1 IRSKASGKST
11 PGTFSPNHASSG
23 FWSIP
28 SAAATVPFASVA
40 SSAIGAQAYSRSHR
54 RLSPSLANRLR
65 IGFAIGFAVL
75 TAMAVIGV
83 GRFIQQRQDFEDA
96 VARSYQVEM
105 GARVRIAQGSGGTGA
120 RTVVARQAHHREELR
135 DQISGDTRD
144 TALLVA
150 AGLIAGLTGA
160 LLLFSGLISSM
171 RRPLEELVDAAGRLA
186 GGDRSTRV
194 EVGGLSETATLGAAF
209 NEMARELEIE
219 EGRRDELDR
228 LKDEFVLTASHELRS
243 PLTSVQGFAELLM
256 LDKDSL
262 TPRQLETV
270 EIILDNCRHLVRLLN
285 DLLDLARSD
294 AGRLAIRP
302 QPTEVAPLIEDVVR
316 TMRAQTEAAGQSLAE
331 QVEPGLPLIN
341 VEPGRIRQILVNL
354 LTNAHEYTPEG
365 ASIGIAARADGAEV
379 EISVSD
385 DGPGIPADQL
395 ERIFERF
402 TRGDAGLT
410 QRVGGTGLGLAI
422 SKSLVELHGGT
433 IAAASGP
440 AGGAEFTLRIPAA
453 DAR

>member
-1 IRSKASGKST
+1 
-11 PGTFSPNHASSG
+11 
-23 FWSIP
+23 
-28 SAAATVPFASVA
+28 
-40 SSAIGAQAYSRSHR
+40 
-54 RLSPSLANRLR
+54 
-65 IGFAIGFAVL
+65 
-75 TAMAVIGV
+75 MAVIGV
-83 GRFIQQRQDFEDA
+83 ARFIQQRQDFEDA
-96 VARSYQVEM
+96 IARSYQVEM
-105 GARVRIAQGSGGTGA
+105 VARERIARGTGGQGARA
-120 RTVVARQAHHREELR
+120 VVGQQIRHREELQ
-135 DQISGDTRD
+135 DNISGDTRD

-209 NEMARELEIE
+209 NEMAQELEIE

-262 TPRQLETV
+262 TPRQRETV

-294 AGRLAIRP
+294 AGRLSIRP

-316 TMRAQTEAAGQSLAE
+316 TMRAQTEATSQSLTE
-331 QVEPGLPLIN
+331 EVEPGLPLIE
-341 VEPGRIRQILVNL
+341 VEPDRIRQILVNL

-365 ASIGIAARADGAEV
+365 ASIGVAARAVGAEV

-385 DGPGIPADQL
+385 NGPGIPPDQL

-422 SKSLVELHGGT
+422 SKSLVELHGGS
-433 IAAASGP
+433 I
-440 AGGAEFTLRIPAA
+440 GAESTVGQGSTFHVRLPIATGATA
-453 DAR
+453 DGDQGRARAEAS

>member
-1 IRSKASGKST
+1 
-11 PGTFSPNHASSG
+11 
-23 FWSIP
+23 
-28 SAAATVPFASVA
+28 
-40 SSAIGAQAYSRSHR
+40 
-54 RLSPSLANRLR
+54 
-65 IGFAIGFAVL
+65 
-75 TAMAVIGV
+75 MAVIGV
-83 GRFIQQRQDFEDA
+83 GRFIQQRQDFENSI
-96 VARSYQVEM
+96 ARSYKVEM
-105 GARVRIAQGSGGTGA
+105 VARERLARGTGGRA
-120 RTVVARQAHHREELR
+120 AKVVVDQQIRHRRELQ
-135 DQISGDTRD
+135 DDISGDTRD

-171 RRPLEELVDAAGRLA
+171 RRPLEQLVDAAGRLA
-186 GGDRSTRV
+186 AGDRSTRV
-194 EVGGLSETATLGAAF
+194 EVGGLAETATLGAAF

-219 EGRRDELDR
+219 EGRRNELDR

-262 TPRQLETV
+262 TPRQRETV

-294 AGRLAIRP
+294 AGRLSIRP

-316 TMRAQTEAAGQSLAE
+316 TMRGQTEAAGQRLTE
-331 QVEPGLPLIN
+331 QVEPGLPVIN
-341 VEPGRIRQILVNL
+341 VEPDRIRQILVNL

-365 ASIGIAARADGAEV
+365 ASIGVAARAIGAEV

-385 DGPGIPADQL
+385 NGPGIPPDQL

-422 SKSLVELHGGT
+422 SKSLVELHGGSISAEST
-433 IAAASGP
+433 VGQGSTFHVRLPIASG
-440 AGGAEFTLRIPAA
+440 AALDGDQDRATAEAS
-453 DAR
+453 

>member
-1 IRSKASGKST
+1 
-11 PGTFSPNHASSG
+11 
-23 FWSIP
+23 
-28 SAAATVPFASVA
+28 
-40 SSAIGAQAYSRSHR
+40 
-54 RLSPSLANRLR
+54 
-65 IGFAIGFAVL
+65 
-75 TAMAVIGV
+75 MAVIGV
-83 GRFIQQRQDFEDA
+83 GRFIQQRQDFEDSI
-96 VARSYQVEM
+96 ARSYQREM
-105 GARVRIAQGSGGTGA
+105 VARERIARGTGGKA
-120 RTVVARQAHHREELR
+120 AKAVVTREGRHREELR

-160 LLLFSGLISSM
+160 LLLFSGLISSL
-171 RRPLEELVDAAGRLA
+171 RRPLEELVEAAGRLA
-186 GGDRSTRV
+186 TGDRSVRV

-209 NEMARELEIE
+209 NEMAEELEIE

-316 TMRAQTEAAGQSLAE
+316 TMRAQTEAASQTLSE
-331 QVEPGLPLIN
+331 YVQPGLPLIN
-341 VEPGRIRQILVNL
+341 VEPDRIRQILVNL
-354 LTNAHEYTPEG
+354 LTNAHEYSPEG
-365 ASIGIAARADGAEV
+365 ASIGVAASAVGAEV

-385 DGPGIPADQL
+385 NGPGIPSDQL

-422 SKSLVELHGGT
+422 SKSLVELHGGSILAEST
-433 IAAASGP
+433 PGQGSIFRVRLPIATATAVGGDQGRAPAEAS
-440 AGGAEFTLRIPAA
+440 
-453 DAR
+453 

>member
-1 IRSKASGKST
+1 M
-11 PGTFSPNHASSG
+11 
-23 FWSIP
+23 
-28 SAAATVPFASVA
+28 
-40 SSAIGAQAYSRSHR
+40 AQAYSRSHR

-83 GRFIQQRQDFEDA
+83 GRFIQQRQDFENSI
-96 VARSYQVEM
+96 ARSYQVEM
-105 GARVRIAQGSGGTGA
+105 AARERVARGTGGRAA
-120 RTVVARQAHHREELR
+120 RAVVRRQGRHRSELR

-186 GGDRSTRV
+186 GGDRSVRV

-209 NEMARELEIE
+209 NEMAEELEIE

-262 TPRQLETV
+262 TPRQRETV

-302 QPTEVAPLIEDVVR
+302 QPTEVAPLVEDVVR
-316 TMRAQTEAAGQSLAE
+316 TMRAQTEAAGQTLAE
-331 QVEPGLPLIN
+331 EVQPGLPPIN
-341 VEPGRIRQILVNL
+341 AEPDRIRQILVNL
-354 LTNAHEYTPEG
+354 LTNAHEYSPEG
-365 ASIGIAARADGAEV
+365 ASIGVVARAAGAEV

-385 DGPGIPADQL
+385 NGPGIPADQL
-395 ERIFERF
+395 ERIFDRF

-422 SKSLVELHGGT
+422 SKSLVELHGGSIVADSAPGQGST
-433 IAAASGP
+433 FRVRLPIATATTVDGGPGRATAEAS
-440 AGGAEFTLRIPAA
+440 
-453 DAR
+453 

>member
-1 IRSKASGKST
+1 
-11 PGTFSPNHASSG
+11 
-23 FWSIP
+23 
-28 SAAATVPFASVA
+28 
-40 SSAIGAQAYSRSHR
+40 
-54 RLSPSLANRLR
+54 
-65 IGFAIGFAVL
+65 
-75 TAMAVIGV
+75 MAVIGV
-83 GRFIQQRQDFEDA
+83 ARFIQQRQDFENSI
-96 VARSYQVEM
+96 ARSYQVEM
-105 GARVRIAQGSGGTGA
+105 VARERLARGTGGRA
-120 RTVVARQAHHREELR
+120 AKVVVNQQIRHRRELQ
-135 DQISGDTRD
+135 DDISGDTRD

-171 RRPLEELVDAAGRLA
+171 RRPLEQLVDAAGRLA

-194 EVGGLSETATLGAAF
+194 EVGGLAETATLGAAF

-219 EGRRDELDR
+219 EGRRNELDR

-262 TPRQLETV
+262 TPRQRETV

-294 AGRLAIRP
+294 AGRLSIRP
-302 QPTEVAPLIEDVVR
+302 QPTEVAPLVEDVVR
-316 TMRAQTEAAGQSLAE
+316 TMRGQTEAAGQRLTE

-341 VEPGRIRQILVNL
+341 VEPDRIRQILVNL

-365 ASIGIAARADGAEV
+365 ASIAVAARAVGAEV

-385 DGPGIPADQL
+385 NGPGIPPDQL

-422 SKSLVELHGGT
+422 SKSLVELHGGSISAEST
-433 IAAASGP
+433 VGQGSTFHVRLPIATGAPADSGQDRATAE
-440 AGGAEFTLRIPAA
+440 AG
-453 DAR
+453 

>member
-1 IRSKASGKST
+1 M
-11 PGTFSPNHASSG
+11 
-23 FWSIP
+23 
-28 SAAATVPFASVA
+28 
-40 SSAIGAQAYSRSHR
+40 
-54 RLSPSLANRLR
+54 
-65 IGFAIGFAVL
+65 L

-83 GRFIQQRQDFEDA
+83 ARFIQQRQDFEDA
-96 VARSYQVEM
+96 IARSYVVEM
-105 GARVRIAQGSGGTGA
+105 KARERVARGTGGQGARAVVREQI
-120 RTVVARQAHHREELR
+120 RHREELQ

-186 GGDRSTRV
+186 GGDRSARV
-194 EVGGLSETATLGAAF
+194 EIGGLSETAALGAAF

-262 TPRQLETV
+262 TPRQRETV

-294 AGRLAIRP
+294 AGRLSIRP

-316 TMRAQTEAAGQSLAE
+316 TMRAQTEAASQSLTE
-331 QVEPGLPLIN
+331 QVEPGLPLID
-341 VEPGRIRQILVNL
+341 VEPDRIRQILVNL

-365 ASIGIAARADGAEV
+365 ASIGVAARAVGAEV

-385 DGPGIPADQL
+385 NGPGIPPDQL

-422 SKSLVELHGGT
+422 SKSLVELHGGSISAEST
-433 IAAASGP
+433 VGQGSTFHVRLPIATGAVADGGQDRARAEAS
-440 AGGAEFTLRIPAA
+440 
-453 DAR
+453 

>member
-1 IRSKASGKST
+1 
-11 PGTFSPNHASSG
+11 
-23 FWSIP
+23 
-28 SAAATVPFASVA
+28 
-40 SSAIGAQAYSRSHR
+40 
-54 RLSPSLANRLR
+54 
-65 IGFAIGFAVL
+65 
-75 TAMAVIGV
+75 MAVIGV
-83 GRFIQQRQDFEDA
+83 ARFIQQRQDYEDSI
-96 VARSYQVEM
+96 ARSYQVEM
-105 GARVRIAQGSGGTGA
+105 VARERLAQGTGGA
-120 RTVVARQAHHREELR
+120 KAKAVVNQQIQHREQLQ
-135 DQISGDTRD
+135 DSISGDTRD

-171 RRPLEELVDAAGRLA
+171 RRPLEQLVDAAGRLA
-186 GGDRSTRV
+186 GGDRSARV
-194 EVGGLSETATLGAAF
+194 EVGGLSETAALGAAF

-262 TPRQLETV
+262 SPRQRETV

-294 AGRLAIRP
+294 AGRLSIRP

-316 TMRAQTEAAGQSLAE
+316 TMRAQTEAASQSLTE
-331 QVEPGLPLIN
+331 QVEPGLPSIN
-341 VEPGRIRQILVNL
+341 VEPDRIRQILVNL

-365 ASIGIAARADGAEV
+365 ASIGVAARAAGDEV

-385 DGPGIPADQL
+385 NGPGIPPDQL

-422 SKSLVELHGGT
+422 SKSLVELHGGS
-433 IAAASGP
+433 I
-440 AGGAEFTLRIPAA
+440 GAESTVGQGSTFHVRLPVATGAAVDGSQDPAPA
-453 DAR
+453 EAS

>member
-1 IRSKASGKST
+1 
-11 PGTFSPNHASSG
+11 
-23 FWSIP
+23 
-28 SAAATVPFASVA
+28 
-40 SSAIGAQAYSRSHR
+40 
-54 RLSPSLANRLR
+54 
-65 IGFAIGFAVL
+65 
-75 TAMAVIGV
+75 MAVIGV
-83 GRFIQQRQDFEDA
+83 ARFIQQRQDFEDSI
-96 VARSYQVEM
+96 ARSYKVEIV
-105 GARVRIAQGSGGTGA
+105 ARERLARGTGA
-120 RTVVARQAHHREELR
+120 AAAKATVNQQIRNRENLQ
-135 DQISGDTRD
+135 DDISGDTRD

-171 RRPLEELVDAAGRLA
+171 RRPLEQLVDAAGRLA
-186 GGDRSTRV
+186 AGDRSARV
-194 EVGGLSETATLGAAF
+194 EVGGLSETAALGSAF

-294 AGRLAIRP
+294 AGRLSIRP
-302 QPTEVAPLIEDVVR
+302 QPTEVAPLVEDVVR
-316 TMRAQTEAAGQSLAE
+316 TMRAQTEAASQRLTE
-331 QVEPGLPLIN
+331 QVEPGLPSID
-341 VEPGRIRQILVNL
+341 VEPDRIRQILVNL

-365 ASIGIAARADGAEV
+365 ASIGVAARAVGAEV

-385 DGPGIPADQL
+385 NGPGIPPDQL

-422 SKSLVELHGGT
+422 SKSLVELHGGSIRAEST
-433 IAAASGP
+433 VGAGSTFHVRLPVATGAAVDGSQDP
-440 AGGAEFTLRIPAA
+440 APAEAG
-453 DAR
+453 